1 MTFESATIP
10 ISSSSTTDGSMD
22 LINKRIDNVS
32 ECICVWIRELESS
45 GFSTFFYDT
54 ESLES
59 KDFYTNEDAFRV
71 EDHIVEVQDE
81 DILEIIHE
89 EGQDDNAGL
98 IGDCTVR
105 LKNGYQLRY
114 TIISTKIP
122 KYYYF

>member
-1 MTFESATIP
+1 MPFESAIP
-10 ISSSSTTDGSMD
+10 ISSFTDGSMD

-32 ECICVWIRELESS
+32 ECICVWIKELEST

-59 KDFYTNEDAFRV
+59 KDYYVDDKAFKV
-71 EDHIVEVQDE
+71 EDHIGEVQDE
-81 DILEIIHE
+81 DIHEIIHE

-98 IGDCTVR
+98 TGDCTIR

-114 TIISTKIP
+114 TISTKIP
-122 KYYYF
+122 KYYF